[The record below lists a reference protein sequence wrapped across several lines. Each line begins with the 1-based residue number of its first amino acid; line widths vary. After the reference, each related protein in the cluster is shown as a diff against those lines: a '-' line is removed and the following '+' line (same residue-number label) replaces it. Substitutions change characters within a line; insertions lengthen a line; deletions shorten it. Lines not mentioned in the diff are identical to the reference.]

1 VGAFVVGAGD
11 GVAVVARGAR
21 ESAPVAANSEMIER
35 MAELEELV
43 RALEERVARLEV
55 EAES

>member
-1 VGAFVVGAGD
+1 M
-11 GVAVVARGAR
+11 VARGAR

>member
-1 VGAFVVGAGD
+1 
-11 GVAVVARGAR
+11 
-21 ESAPVAANSEMIER
+21 MIER
-35 MAELEELV
+35 IAELEELV